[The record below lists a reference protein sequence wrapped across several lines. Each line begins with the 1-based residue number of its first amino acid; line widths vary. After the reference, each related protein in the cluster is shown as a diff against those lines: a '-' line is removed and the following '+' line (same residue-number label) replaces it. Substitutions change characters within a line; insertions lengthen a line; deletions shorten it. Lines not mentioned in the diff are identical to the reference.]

1 MPHHPLRE
9 KVILSFVESWK
20 RAQPA
25 NATIAVEFLTSIYD
39 RFRAEGLA
47 DPTFETQLARGSTQT
62 YCQRVAELLL
72 ADMLWKDGFSL
83 KSSSAGPDFHI
94 TKEGKSAWV
103 ELQTPQPM
111 GIPPE
116 YLERPGKTP
125 VARGVPHNAINL
137 RWTSAIAEKNRQ
149 LRRYLQSGIVKADEP
164 YIIAVNARLLNP
176 MAMTGLYGVS
186 QKPAPVEVLFSL
198 GPIQIEIDR
207 ATGEIVDQYH
217 QHRPRIEKLG
227 SETGVEADTF
237 LDSRNAC
244 VSAVLGL
251 DLLEQVALKGEHH
264 SALVYNPL
272 AINPVSPRWI
282 TAQEHWRCA
291 IDPDASLRVTKL

>member
-1 MPHHPLRE
+1 MKPHPLRE
-9 KVILSFVESWK
+9 KVILSFVHGWS
-20 RAQPA
+20 RAHPA
-25 NATIAVEFLTSIYD
+25 MAAKAVEFLATIYD
-39 RFRAEGLA
+39 RFRADGLA
-47 DPTFETQLARGSTQT
+47 DPTFETQLTCGTSAIYT
-62 YCQRVAELLL
+62 QRVAELLL
-72 ADMLWKDGFSL
+72 AEMLWKDGFSL
-83 KSSSAGPDFHI
+83 RSSAAGPDFHI

-116 YLERPGKTP
+116 YLEEPGKVP
-125 VARGVPHNAINL
+125 VVRGVPHNAINL
-137 RWTSAIAEKNRQ
+137 RWTSAISEKNRQ
-149 LRRYLQSGIVKADEP
+149 LRRYLQSGIVKAGDP

-217 QHRPRIEKLG
+217 QHRPRIEKPG
-227 SETGVEADTF
+227 NETGVEADTF

-264 SALVYNPL
+264 SAMVYNPM
-272 AINPVSPRWI
+272 AINPVSPQWI
-282 TAQEHWRCA
+282 TAQEHWSCSIEPNA
-291 IDPDASLRVTKL
+291 LRVTKL

>member
-1 MPHHPLRE
+1 MQPHPLRE
-9 KVILSFVESWK
+9 KVIHRFVESWS
-20 RAQPA
+20 RAKTA
-25 NATIAVEFLTSIYD
+25 NATIAVEFLTSVYD

-47 DPTFETQLARGSTQT
+47 DPTFEKQLACGSPES

-83 KSSSAGPDFHI
+83 KSSNAGPDLHI

-116 YLERPGKTP
+116 YLERPGTTS
-125 VARGVPHNAINL
+125 VVRGVPHNAINL
-137 RWTSAIAEKNRQ
+137 RWTSAIAEKTRQ
-149 LRRYLQSGIVKADEP
+149 LRRYLESGIVKADEP
-164 YIIAVNARLLNP
+164 YIIAVNAHMLNP
-176 MAMTGLYGVS
+176 MAMTGLYGIS

-207 ATGEIVDQYH
+207 ATGDIVDQYH
-217 QHRPRIEKLG
+217 QHRPRIEKPG
-227 SETGVEADTF
+227 NDIGVEADTF

-244 VSAVLGL
+244 ISAVLGL

-272 AINPVSPRWI
+272 AINPVSPLWI
-282 TAQEHWRCA
+282 TAQEHWSCA
-291 IDPDASLRVTKL
+291 IEPDALRVRKL

>member
-1 MPHHPLRE
+1 MQPHPLRE
-9 KVILSFVESWK
+9 KVIHSFVKSWS
-20 RAQPA
+20 RAQPT

-39 RFRAEGLA
+39 RFRAEDLA
-47 DPTFETQLARGSTQT
+47 DPTFETQLACGSAET

-72 ADMLWKDGFSL
+72 AEMLWRDGFSL
-83 KSSSAGPDFHI
+83 KSASAGPDFYI

-116 YLERPGKTP
+116 YFERPGKEP
-125 VARGVPHNAINL
+125 VVRGIPHNAINL

-149 LRRYLQSGIVKADEP
+149 LRKYLQNGIVQADEP

-186 QKPAPVEVLFSL
+186 QKPAAVEVLFSL
-198 GPIQIEIDR
+198 GPISIEIDR
-207 ATGEIVDQYH
+207 DSGKIVDQYH
-217 QHRPRIEKLG
+217 QHRPRIEKPG
-227 SETGVEADTF
+227 NVTRVEADTF
-237 LDSRNAC
+237 LDSRNAN

-251 DLLEQVALKGEHH
+251 DLLEQVALRAEHH

-272 AINPVSPRWI
+272 AINPVLPHWI
-282 TAQEHWRCA
+282 TAQEHWCCA
-291 IDPDASLRVTKL
+291 IEGDVLRVTKF